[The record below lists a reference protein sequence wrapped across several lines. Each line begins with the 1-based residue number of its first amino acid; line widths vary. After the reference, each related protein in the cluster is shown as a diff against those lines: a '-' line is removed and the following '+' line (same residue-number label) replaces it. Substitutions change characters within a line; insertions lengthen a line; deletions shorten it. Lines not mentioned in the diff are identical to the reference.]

1 MNDWAAFMLWV
12 AGIGVVFLTTVNIIL
27 VRIVTKLWRENEE
40 LQPPFQGVLGG
51 TAHPGKAPLRYDK

>member
-40 LQPPFQGVLGG
+40 LQPPF
-51 TAHPGKAPLRYDK
+51 